1 MFRHFG
7 HHPHHGGPRGGSF
20 RRGPFEFEWSFEGD
34 TGRGGRGAGG
44 RGGGRRRVFD
54 GEELKLV
61 LLALLTDGPR
71 HGYDLIRQIEERTGG
86 AYAPSPGIVYPTLTL
101 LDEMDLIEEVKEE
114 GARRRFR
121 ITTAGTAWLEER
133 RPQADALLARLEA
146 IGAERN
152 RSDHAPIRRAMINLK
167 LALREAATEA
177 GEDGERAHSIAEIL
191 DEAARKI
198 ERL

>member
-1 MFRHFG
+1 MFRGFG
-7 HHPHHGGPRGGSF
+7 HRHRHSGPRGGSF
-20 RRGPFEFEWSFEGD
+20 RRGPFEFSWSMDGD
-34 TGRGGRGAGG
+34 ERGFGG

-54 GEELKLV
+54 GDELKLV
-61 LLALLTDGPR
+61 LLALLAEAPR

-86 AYAPSPGIVYPTLTL
+86 GYAPSPGVVYPTLTL

-121 ITTAGTAWLEER
+121 ITEAGRAWLEER
-133 RPQADALLARLEA
+133 RAQADALLARLES

-167 LALREAATEA
+167 LALRESAMEA
-177 GEDGERAHSIAEIL
+177 DGDGERAHAIAEIL

>member
-1 MFRHFG
+1 MFRGFG
-7 HHPHHGGPRGGSF
+7 HHRHRGGPRGGSF
-20 RRGPFEFEWSFEGD
+20 RRGPFEFSWSLEGD
-34 TGRGGRGAGG
+34 ERGFGGGGR
-44 RGGGRRRVFD
+44 GGRRRVFD
-54 GEELKLV
+54 GDELKLV
-61 LLALLTDGPR
+61 LLALLAEAPR

-86 AYAPSPGIVYPTLTL
+86 GYAPSPGVVYPTLTL

-114 GARRRFR
+114 GARRRFQ
-121 ITTAGTAWLEER
+121 ITEAGRAWLEER
-133 RPQADALLARLEA
+133 RAAADAALARLEQ

-167 LALREAATEA
+167 LALRESTLE
-177 GEDGERAHSIAEIL
+177 GDGDSERAHAIAEIL

>member
-1 MFRHFG
+1 MIFRHSSHYDHRF
-7 HHPHHGGPRGGSF
+7 GPRGGHP
-20 RRGPFEFEWSFEGD
+20 RRGPFEFGWSMEGD
-34 TGRGGRGAGG
+34 GREFGR
-44 RGGGRRRVFD
+44 RGGRRRVLD
-54 GEELKLV
+54 GEELRLI
-61 LLALLTDGPR
+61 LLALLAEEPR

-121 ITTAGTAWLEER
+121 MTEAGRVWLEER
-133 RPQADALLARLEA
+133 RPQADALLARLDA
-146 IGAERN
+146 LAAEQN

-167 LALREAATEA
+167 LALREAAMEA
-177 GEDGERAHSIAEIL
+177 SRDGERAHTIAEIL

>member
-1 MFRHFG
+1 MFRHFS
-7 HHPHHGGPRGGSF
+7 HHNHHGGPRSGSF
-20 RRGPFEFEWSFEGD
+20 RRGPFEFEWSFENES
-34 TGRGGRGAGG
+34 GRGGRGSGG

-61 LLALLTDGPR
+61 LLALLGDGPR
-71 HGYDLIRQIEERTGG
+71 HGYDLIRQIEDRTGG

-121 ITTAGTAWLEER
+121 ITATGTAWVEER
-133 RPQADALLARLEA
+133 RAQADALLARLEA

-167 LALREAATEA
+167 LALREAATES

>member
-1 MFRHFG
+1 MLRGFG
-7 HHPHHGGPRGGSF
+7 HHHHFGPRGGGGF
-20 RRGPFEFEWSFEGD
+20 RRGPFEFAWSFDGD
-34 TGRGGRGAGG
+34 RGFRG
-44 RGGGRRRVFD
+44 GGGRRRVFD

-61 LLALLTDGPR
+61 LLALLAEEPR

-86 AYAPSPGIVYPTLTL
+86 AYAPSPGVVYPTLTL

-121 ITTAGTAWLEER
+121 ITATGTAWLEER
-133 RPQADALLARLEA
+133 REQADALLARLSAMGE
-146 IGAERN
+146 ERN
-152 RSDHAPIRRAMINLK
+152 RTDHAPIRRAMTNLK
-167 LALREAATEA
+167 LALREAAMEA
-177 GEDGERAHSIAEIL
+177 EGDEGSERGHAIAEIL